1 MCRGRGSVPS
11 LASLRPTASVPGG
24 PVSMCL
30 PSFSSLIRDLAA
42 SDCLVCV
49 PGSQGDFLSEFQVP
63 GYTIVE

>member
-1 MCRGRGSVPS
+1 MCP
-11 LASLRPTASVPGG
+11 
-24 PVSMCL
+24 
-30 PSFSSLIRDLAA
+30 PSFSSPDKGDLAA